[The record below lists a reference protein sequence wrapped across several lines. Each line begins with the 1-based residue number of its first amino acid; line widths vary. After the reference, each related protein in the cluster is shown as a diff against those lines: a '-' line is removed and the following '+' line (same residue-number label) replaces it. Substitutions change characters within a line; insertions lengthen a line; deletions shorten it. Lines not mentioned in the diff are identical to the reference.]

1 MKKGK
6 IIEKAKLYW
15 GRAKHAREQLA
26 IAQVLHKPTAKLRE
40 RAEMYEAYSR
50 SLFKSLPTSKEK
62 ALNKAKSKTANV
74 AREQTS
80 QAKKALGPAP
90 QENWVIAKDER
101 AKPNS
106 PRQPKPSRGRS
117 NP

>member
-6 IIEKAKLYW
+6 IVEKAKLYW

-26 IAQVLHKPTAKLRE
+26 IAQFLHKPTAKLRE

-62 ALNKAKSKTANV
+62 AINIAKSKAAN
-74 AREQTS
+74 ASRERTGQV
-80 QAKKALGPAP
+80 KKALCPAP
-90 QENWVIAKDER
+90 QENWVIAKDRVTR
-101 AKPNS
+101 AE
-106 PRQPKPSRGRS
+106 
-117 NP
+117 

>member
-62 ALNKAKSKTANV
+62 AINIAKAKAANA
-74 AREQTS
+74 ARERTGQV
-80 QAKKALGPAP
+80 KKALCSAP
-90 QENWVIAKDER
+90 HENWVIAKDER
-101 AKPNS
+101 TEPNS
-106 PRQPKPSRGRS
+106 PRQPKQRATQP
-117 NP
+117 

>member
-1 MKKGK
+1 MQKGK
-6 IIEKAKLYW
+6 IIRKAKLYW
-15 GRAKHAREQLA
+15 GRAKYAREQLA
-26 IAQVLHKPTAKLRE
+26 IPQVLHKPTAKLRE

-62 ALNKAKSKTANV
+62 AANIAKSKAASA
-74 AREQTS
+74 AREQTG

-90 QENWVIAKDER
+90 QENWVIAKDKR
-101 AKPNS
+101 TQPNS
-106 PRQPKPSRGRS
+106 SGQPKPSKGRP

>member
-26 IAQVLHKPTAKLRE
+26 IAQILHKPTAELRE

-62 ALNKAKSKTANV
+62 AINIAKCRAANAGRKQTAPV
-74 AREQTS
+74 
-80 QAKKALGPAP
+80 KKALCPAP
-90 QENWVIAKDER
+90 QENWVIAKDKR
-101 AKPNS
+101 TDPNS
-106 PRQPKPSRGRS
+106 PPQPKQKAT
-117 NP
+117 